1 MHPTTYHR
9 PLTLKAAAAIHA
21 AGDSAYIAGGH
32 TILPAIK
39 QRLAAPENL
48 IDLRHIPELTGIHAE
63 GGLLSIGAAMSHAD
77 VAASAVVRSAIPALA
92 GLAGSIGDPMVR
104 HLGTIGGS
112 VANNDP
118 AADYPSAL
126 LALGATVFTDRRSL
140 KADDFFTGLYAS
152 ALDAG
157 EIVTRITFSVPVSAG
172 YAKFRSPASRY
183 AMAAAFVARFADGSV
198 RAAVTGAGNRGV
210 FRATA
215 MEAALRQ
222 SFSTDAL
229 RGLAFEAG
237 DMMSDIHGSAEYRAH
252 LAKVMVQRAV
262 QFTGEA
268 RIFK

>member
-9 PLTLKAAAAIHA
+9 PLTLKDAAAAYA
-21 AGDSAYIAGGH
+21 AGDSAYVSGGH
-32 TILPAIK
+32 TLLPAIK

-48 IDLRHIPELTGIHAE
+48 IDLRHIPEMKGIRMD
-63 GGLLSIGAAMSHAD
+63 GGALSIGAATPHAE
-77 VAASAVVRSAIPALA
+77 VSASTEVQSAIPALA

-140 KADDFFTGLYAS
+140 KADVFFTGLYAT
-152 ALDAG
+152 ALDGG
-157 EIVTRITFSVPVSAG
+157 EIVTRIVFPVSASAG
-172 YAKFRSPASRY
+172 YAKFRNPASRY
-183 AMAAAFVARFADGSV
+183 AMAAAFVAKFADGSV
-198 RAAVTGAGNRGV
+198 RVAVTGAGSRGV

-215 MEAALRQ
+215 MEAALARNYLP
-222 SFSTDAL
+222 AAIE
-229 RGLAFEAG
+229 GLTFEPG

-252 LAKVMVQRAV
+252 LAKVMVRRAV
-262 QFTGEA
+262 QFSGEA

>member
-1 MHPTTYHR
+1 
-9 PLTLKAAAAIHA
+9 L
-21 AGDSAYIAGGH
+21 
-32 TILPAIK
+32 LPAVK

-48 IDLRHIPELTGIHAE
+48 IDLRHIPALKGIQSAAGTLT
-63 GGLLSIGAAMSHAD
+63 IGAATSHAE

-140 KADDFFTGLYAS
+140 KADDFFVGLYAT

-157 EIVTRITFSVPVSAG
+157 EIVTRIAFPVPTSAG
-172 YAKFRSPASRY
+172 YAKFRNPASHY

-198 RAAVTGAGNRGV
+198 RVAVTGAGNRGV
-210 FRATA
+210 FCATA
-215 MEAALRQ
+215 MEAALTRNY
-222 SFSTDAL
+222 SPAAL
-229 RGLAFEAG
+229 EGLTFDPR

-252 LAKVMVQRAV
+252 LAKVMVHRAV
-262 QFTGEA
+262 QFTGET
-268 RIFK
+268 RVFK